1 MPAGIVG
8 AGLFIATFMRILVYD
23 DAHTAQTLRVLLRS
37 EGHEVRAFYESR
49 AFLAKALDWAPDVAF
64 LDVGMPEMAGYAV
77 ARDMR
82 AHFGTRILLIA
93 VTAQGSREGKTVAF
107 KAGFDIYLVK
117 PVRPEKLLYIAPDPN
132 TVRAI

>member
-1 MPAGIVG
+1 
-8 AGLFIATFMRILVYD
+8 MRILVYDD

-37 EGHEVRAFYESR
+37 EGHEVSAFYESR

-64 LDVGMPEMAGYAV
+64 LDVDMPETGGHAV